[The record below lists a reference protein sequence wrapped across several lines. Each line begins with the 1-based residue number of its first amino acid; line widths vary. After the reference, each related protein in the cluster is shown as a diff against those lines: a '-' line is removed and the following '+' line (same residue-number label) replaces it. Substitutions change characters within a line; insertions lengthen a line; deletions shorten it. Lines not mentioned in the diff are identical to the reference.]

1 MAACREAS
9 TYHFTEANLYYLS
22 HLATKLTRTNAILVL
37 IVTLVALAFVAVIV
51 VTRPRQT
58 EQVAQG
64 ATGTATATP
73 VPTETSTPTATPTA
87 TNTPTET
94 PTSTPSPTP
103 TVTPTATPN
112 PYLPYTIPGLRERE
126 FPGGQIEITS
136 YWEETDAFTRY
147 YITYPSDDLLISG
160 MMAVP
165 KGQGPFPVIILNHGY
180 IAPSRYWT
188 GADTYD
194 ASTYL
199 ASRGFLTIS
208 PDFRGWGRSDSG
220 ENVFRSGLAIDVMN
234 LISSLPSL
242 PQADPDR
249 VGIWGHSMGGGAV
262 AWTMVVDPRVKASL
276 LYAPVSADASDRRR
290 FGGGGPGSS
299 DPMWRDDPAFIDK
312 ISPINY
318 FDYVTS
324 PVQIHQ
330 GDADTT
336 TPPRWARAIR
346 DALTA
351 AGKDVTYFEYPGPG
365 HALKGDA
372 WRAFMQR
379 TADFFATNL

>member
-1 MAACREAS
+1 MNRQ
-9 TYHFTEANLYYLS
+9 TLI
-22 HLATKLTRTNAILVL
+22 ILVVVL
-37 IVTLVALAFVAVIV
+37 LLVLAAAGFAVLRQPDQDFVAQAPTPVATV
-51 VTRPRQT
+51 PATSTPTQT
-58 EQVAQG
+58 P
-64 ATGTATATP
+64 TATAS
-73 VPTETSTPTATPTA
+73 PTATHTPTATPTA
-87 TNTPTET
+87 T
-94 PTSTPSPTP
+94 PSPTP
-103 TVTPTATPN
+103 TITPTPTPN
-112 PYLPYTIPGLRERE
+112 PYLAFSVPGLRERDY
-126 FPGGQIEITS
+126 PGGEINITS
-136 YWEETDAFTRY
+136 TWESTDAFARY
-147 YITYPSDDLLISG
+147 YITYPSDDLTISG

-180 IAPSRYWT
+180 IAPSQYWI

-208 PDFRGWGRSDSG
+208 PDFRGWGRSDTG
-220 ENVFRSGLAIDVMN
+220 ENVFRSGLAVDVMN

-242 PQADPDR
+242 PQADPER

-262 AWTMVVDPRVKASL
+262 SWTMAVDPRVKASL

-290 FGGGGPGSS
+290 FGGSGPSSS
-299 DPMWRDDPAFIDK
+299 DPVWRDDPQFIDK

-318 FDYVTS
+318 FNGVTG

-346 DALTA
+346 DALET
-351 AGKDVTYFEYPGPG
+351 AGKDVTYFEYPGQG

-379 TADFFATNL
+379 TAEFFADNL

>member
-1 MAACREAS
+1 M
-9 TYHFTEANLYYLS
+9 
-22 HLATKLTRTNAILVL
+22 L
-37 IVTLVALAFVAVIV
+37 IALAFVAGIA
-51 VTRPRQT
+51 VTRPGQT
-58 EQVAQG
+58 EQVAVA
-64 ATGTATATP
+64 ATATLAATATP
-73 VPTETSTPTATPTA
+73 APTETSAPTTTPTATE
-87 TNTPTET
+87 TPTET
-94 PTSTPSPTP
+94 PTSTPSPTS

-112 PYLPYTIPGLRERE
+112 PYLAFTIPGLRERD

-136 YWEETDAFTRY
+136 SWEGTDAFTRY
-147 YITYPSDDLLISG
+147 YVTYPSDDLRISG

-180 IAPSRYWT
+180 IPPSQYWT

-208 PDFRGWGRSDSG
+208 PDFRGWGRSDTG

-242 PQADPDR
+242 PQADPGR

-262 AWTMVVDPRVKASL
+262 AWTMAVDPRVKASL

-290 FGGGGPGSS
+290 FGGGGPGGS
-299 DPMWRDDPAFIDK
+299 DPVWRDDPAFVDK

-318 FDYVTS
+318 FDGVTG

-330 GDADTT
+330 GAADTT

-351 AGKDVTYFEYPGPG
+351 AGKDVTYFEYEGQG

-372 WRAFMQR
+372 WRTFMQR

>member
-1 MAACREAS
+1 MS
-9 TYHFTEANLYYLS
+9 TRLIMV
-22 HLATKLTRTNAILVL
+22 LAVAGL
-37 IVTLVALAFVAVIV
+37 LVALAALAFAFGSADQADRLAQAVEPGA
-51 VTRPRQT
+51 VT
-58 EQVAQG
+58 AG
-64 ATGTATATP
+64 ATPALDVAETPTPSPSATA
-73 VPTETSTPTATPTA
+73 TATPTA
-87 TNTPTET
+87 TP
-94 PTSTPSPTP
+94 SATPSPTP

-112 PYLPYTIPGLRERE
+112 PYLAFTVEGLRERDY
-126 FPGGQIEITS
+126 PGGEIAITS

-147 YITYPSDDLLISG
+147 YISYPSDGLSISG

-165 KGQGPFPVIILNHGY
+165 KGEGPFPVIILNHGY
-180 IAPSRYWT
+180 IPPSEYWT

-208 PDFRGWGRSDSG
+208 PDFRGWGRSDTG
-220 ENVFRSGLAIDVMN
+220 ESIFRTGLAIDVMN

-242 PQADPDR
+242 PQADPER
-249 VGIWGHSMGGGAV
+249 VGVWGHSMGGGAV
-262 AWTMVVDPRVKASL
+262 SWVMAVDPRVKASL

-290 FGGGGPGSS
+290 FGGGGSPDSS
-299 DPMWRDDPAFIDK
+299 NRLWSDDPTFIDK

-318 FDYVTS
+318 FDAVAG

-336 TPPRWARAIR
+336 TPPRWAQAIHQ
-346 DALTA
+346 ALLA
-351 AGKDVTYFEYPGPG
+351 AGKPVEYYGYEGQG

-372 WRAFMQR
+372 WRTFMQR
-379 TADFFATNL
+379 TAEFFGEHL

>member
-1 MAACREAS
+1 MNRQ
-9 TYHFTEANLYYLS
+9 TLI
-22 HLATKLTRTNAILVL
+22 ILVVVL
-37 IVTLVALAFVAVIV
+37 LLVLAAAGFAVLRQPDQDFVAQAPTPVATV
-51 VTRPRQT
+51 PATSTPTQT
-58 EQVAQG
+58 P
-64 ATGTATATP
+64 TATAS
-73 VPTETSTPTATPTA
+73 PTATHTPTATPTA
-87 TNTPTET
+87 T
-94 PTSTPSPTP
+94 PSPTP
-103 TVTPTATPN
+103 TITPTPTPN
-112 PYLPYTIPGLRERE
+112 PYLAFSVPGLRERDY
-126 FPGGQIEITS
+126 PGGEINITS
-136 YWEETDAFTRY
+136 TWESTDAFTRY
-147 YITYPSDDLLISG
+147 YITYPSDDLTISG

-180 IAPSRYWT
+180 IAPSQYWI

-208 PDFRGWGRSDSG
+208 PDFRGWGRSDTG
-220 ENVFRSGLAIDVMN
+220 ENVFRSGLAVDVMN

-242 PQADPDR
+242 PQADPER

-262 AWTMVVDPRVKASL
+262 SWIMAVDPRVKASQ

-290 FGGGGPGSS
+290 FGGSGPSSS
-299 DPMWRDDPAFIDK
+299 DPVWRDDPQFIDK

-318 FDYVTS
+318 FDGVTG

-346 DALTA
+346 DALEA
-351 AGKDVTYFEYPGPG
+351 AGKDVTYFEYPGQG

-372 WRAFMQR
+372 WRSFMQR
-379 TADFFATNL
+379 TADFFAANL

>member
-1 MAACREAS
+1 MSKRVFAAVAAVVGVVALVAAALLLNS
-9 TYHFTEANLYYLS
+9 PPQPD
-22 HLATKLTRTNAILVL
+22 HLAQAIDLPADTLT
-37 IVTLVALAFVAVIV
+37 
-51 VTRPRQT
+51 
-58 EQVAQG
+58 
-64 ATGTATATP
+64 ATFMPLPSSTATATASP
-73 VPTETSTPTATPTA
+73 TSTPTAPPTA
-87 TNTPTET
+87 TPTT
-94 PTSTPSPTP
+94 TPTP

-112 PYLPYTIPGLRERE
+112 PYLAFTVQGLRERDY
-126 FPGGQIEITS
+126 PGGKISITS

-147 YITYPSDDLLISG
+147 YIAYPSDGLTIGG

-165 KGQGPFPVIILNHGY
+165 KGPGPFPVIILNHGY
-180 IAPSRYWT
+180 IPPSEYWT

-220 ENVFRSGLAIDVMN
+220 ENVFRTGLAIDVMN

-242 PQADPDR
+242 PQADPAR

-262 AWTMVVDPRVKASL
+262 SWTMAVDPRVKASL

-290 FGGGGPGSS
+290 FGGGGSPDSS
-299 DPMWRDDPAFIDK
+299 NRLWSDDPTFIDR

-318 FDYVTS
+318 FDGVTG

-330 GDADTT
+330 GDADST

-346 DALTA
+346 DALLA
-351 AGKDVTYFEYPGPG
+351 AGKQVEYFEYEGQG

-372 WRAFMQR
+372 WRTFMQR
-379 TADFFATNL
+379 TADFFAANL

>member
-1 MAACREAS
+1 M
-9 TYHFTEANLYYLS
+9 
-22 HLATKLTRTNAILVL
+22 
-37 IVTLVALAFVAVIV
+37 
-51 VTRPRQT
+51 
-58 EQVAQG
+58 
-64 ATGTATATP
+64 
-73 VPTETSTPTATPTA
+73 PTETSTPTTTPTA
-87 TNTPTET
+87 TNTPTAT

-112 PYLPYTIPGLRERE
+112 PYLPLTIPGLRERD

-180 IAPSRYWT
+180 IAPSQYWI

-208 PDFRGWGRSDSG
+208 PDFRGWGRSDTG

-242 PQADPDR
+242 PQADPAR

-262 AWTMVVDPRVKASL
+262 AWTMAVDPRVKASL

-290 FGGGGPGSS
+290 FGGGGFGGGGLGSN
-299 DPMWRDDPAFIDK
+299 DPLWRDDPAFIDK

-318 FDYVTS
+318 FDGVTG

-351 AGKDVTYFEYPGPG
+351 AGKDVTYFEYAGQG
-365 HALKGDA
+365 HALERRLLARFHAAHCRLLRGKPVRRKSTAETRGTQRFSFTPA
-372 WRAFMQR
+372 GRRRPQTQRLQLRANRWTCMNSALAR
-379 TADFFATNL
+379 

>member
-1 MAACREAS
+1 M
-9 TYHFTEANLYYLS
+9 
-22 HLATKLTRTNAILVL
+22 I
-37 IVTLVALAFVAVIV
+37 IALAAVLALAGS
-51 VTRPRQT
+51 PDQPDSLA
-58 EQVAQG
+58 QVASPTAG
-64 ATGTATATP
+64 AALETATAL
-73 VPTETSTPTATPTA
+73 VTETPTATPTS
-87 TNTPTET
+87 TET
-94 PTSTPSPTP
+94 PTATPSATPSPTP

-112 PYLPYTIPGLRERE
+112 PYLAYTVEGLRERDY
-126 FPGGQIEITS
+126 PGGDIAITS

-147 YITYPSDDLLISG
+147 YITYPSDGLTISG

-180 IAPSRYWT
+180 IPPSEYWT

-208 PDFRGWGRSDSG
+208 PDFRGWGRSDTG
-220 ENVFRSGLAIDVMN
+220 ENIFRTGLAIDVMN
-234 LISSLPSL
+234 LISALPSL
-242 PQADPDR
+242 SQADPER

-262 AWTMVVDPRVKASL
+262 SWVMAVDPRVKASL

-290 FGGGGPGSS
+290 FGGGAPSSS
-299 DPMWRDDPAFIDK
+299 DRLWSDDPAFIDK

-318 FDYVTS
+318 FDGVAG

-330 GDADTT
+330 GTADTT

-346 DALTA
+346 DALLA
-351 AGKDVTYFEYPGPG
+351 AGKDVAYFDYEGQG

-379 TADFFATNL
+379 TADFFAENL

>member
-1 MAACREAS
+1 
-9 TYHFTEANLYYLS
+9 
-22 HLATKLTRTNAILVL
+22 
-37 IVTLVALAFVAVIV
+37 VTLVALAFVAVIAL
-51 VTRPRQT
+51 TRPRQT

-64 ATGTATATP
+64 ATAIVTATP
-73 VPTETSTPTATPTA
+73 VPRETSAPTATATATPTA

-112 PYLPYTIPGLRERE
+112 PYLPFSIPGLRERE

-136 YWEETDAFTRY
+136 YWEETDAFNRY

-180 IAPSRYWT
+180 IAPSQYWT

-220 ENVFRSGLAIDVMN
+220 ENIFRSGLAIDVMN

-249 VGIWGHSMGGGAV
+249 VGVWGHSMGGGAV

-290 FGGGGPGSS
+290 FGGGGPGRS
-299 DPMWRDDPAFIDK
+299 DPVWRDDPAFIDK

-318 FDYVTS
+318 LDYVTG

-330 GDADTT
+330 GDADTS
-336 TPPRWARAIR
+336 TPPRWALAIR
-346 DALTA
+346 DALIA
-351 AGKDVTYFEYPGPG
+351 AGKDVTYFEYPGQG
-365 HALKGDA
+365 HALKGDS

-379 TADFFATNL
+379 TADFFAANL

>member
-1 MAACREAS
+1 MNRR
-9 TYHFTEANLYYLS
+9 LIII
-22 HLATKLTRTNAILVL
+22 LAVLLLLAVAIGGFSLL
-37 IVTLVALAFVAVIV
+37 RGPEQALVAPAPSA
-51 VTRPRQT
+51 
-58 EQVAQG
+58 
-64 ATGTATATP
+64 ATP
-73 VPTETSTPTATPTA
+73 LPATSTPTLTPTA
-87 TNTPTET
+87 APSPTATQTPTA
-94 PTSTPSPTP
+94 TPSPTP

-112 PYLPYTIPGLRERE
+112 PYLPFTVPGLRQRD
-126 FPGGQIEITS
+126 FPGGEITITS
-136 YWEETDAFTRY
+136 TWEATDAFTRY
-147 YITYPSDDLLISG
+147 YISYPSDDLTISG
-160 MMAVP
+160 MMAAP

-180 IAPSRYWT
+180 IPPSQYWI

-208 PDFRGWGRSDSG
+208 PDLRGWGRSDTG

-242 PQADPDR
+242 PQADPAR

-262 AWTMVVDPRVKASL
+262 SWTMAVDPRVKASL
-276 LYAPVSADASDRRR
+276 LYAPVSADARDRRR
-290 FGGGGPGSS
+290 FGGSGPSSS
-299 DPMWRDDPAFIDK
+299 DPLWRDDPTFIDK

-318 FDYVTS
+318 FDAVTG

-346 DALTA
+346 DALQA
-351 AGKDVTYFEYPGPG
+351 AGKDVTYFEYEGQG

-379 TADFFATNL
+379 TADFFAENL

>member
-1 MAACREAS
+1 MDAKL
-9 TYHFTEANLYYLS
+9 HYLS
-22 HLATKLTRTNAILVL
+22 QLLHTKSAKTNAVLV
-37 IVTLVALAFVAVIV
+37 VMVVALAFVAGIAA
-51 VTRPRQT
+51 TRSGQT
-58 EQVAQG
+58 EQVAQ
-64 ATGTATATP
+64 AATATATAAAAP
-73 VPTETSTPTATPTA
+73 EPTATFVPT
-87 TNTPTET
+87 TTPTVTETPTET

-103 TVTPTATPN
+103 TLTPTATPN
-112 PYLPYTIPGLRERE
+112 PYLPLTIPGLRERD
-126 FPGGQIEITS
+126 FSGGQIEITS

-180 IAPSRYWT
+180 IAPSQYWT

-208 PDFRGWGRSDSG
+208 PDFRGWGRSDTG

-242 PQADPDR
+242 PQADLDR

-262 AWTMVVDPRVKASL
+262 AWTIAIDPRVKASL

-290 FGGGGPGSS
+290 FGGGGPDRS
-299 DPMWRDDPAFIDK
+299 DSVWRDDPAFIDK

-318 FDYVTS
+318 FDGVTG

-351 AGKDVTYFEYPGPG
+351 AGKDVTYFEYEGQG

-372 WRAFMQR
+372 WRTFMQR
-379 TADFFATNL
+379 TADFFTANL

>member
-1 MAACREAS
+1 MNRQ
-9 TYHFTEANLYYLS
+9 TLI
-22 HLATKLTRTNAILVL
+22 ILVVVL
-37 IVTLVALAFVAVIV
+37 LLVLAAAGFAVLRQPDQDFVAQAPTPVATV
-51 VTRPRQT
+51 PATSTPTQT
-58 EQVAQG
+58 P
-64 ATGTATATP
+64 TATAS
-73 VPTETSTPTATPTA
+73 PTATHTPTATPTA
-87 TNTPTET
+87 T
-94 PTSTPSPTP
+94 PSPTP
-103 TVTPTATPN
+103 TITPTPTPN
-112 PYLPYTIPGLRERE
+112 PYLAFSVPGLRERDY
-126 FPGGQIEITS
+126 PGGEINITS
-136 YWEETDAFTRY
+136 TWESTDAFTRY
-147 YITYPSDDLLISG
+147 YITYPSDDLTISG

-180 IAPSRYWT
+180 IAPSQYWI

-208 PDFRGWGRSDSG
+208 PDFRGWGRSDTG
-220 ENVFRSGLAIDVMN
+220 ENVFRSGLAVDVMN

-242 PQADPDR
+242 PQADPER
-249 VGIWGHSMGGGAV
+249 VGIWGPSMGGGAV
-262 AWTMVVDPRVKASL
+262 SWTMAVDPRVKASL

-290 FGGGGPGSS
+290 FGGSGPSSS
-299 DPMWRDDPAFIDK
+299 DPVWRDDPQFIDK

-318 FDYVTS
+318 FNGVTG

-346 DALTA
+346 DALQA
-351 AGKDVTYFEYPGPG
+351 AGKDVTYFEYPGQG

-379 TADFFATNL
+379 TADFFAENL

>member
-1 MAACREAS
+1 MNR
-9 TYHFTEANLYYLS
+9 
-22 HLATKLTRTNAILVL
+22 R
-37 IVTLVALAFVAVIV
+37 TLVILAVLLLLAVAVAGFSWV
-51 VTRPRQT
+51 RGSGQ
-58 EQVAQG
+58 EQNPVAQAPIALQTAV
-64 ATGTATATP
+64 ATATLTPTPTASPTATATP
-73 VPTETSTPTATPTA
+73 TTTPTA
-87 TNTPTET
+87 
-94 PTSTPSPTP
+94 TPSPTP

-112 PYLPYTIPGLRERE
+112 PYLPFTVPGLRERT
-126 FPGGQIEITS
+126 FTGGDITITN

-147 YITYPSDDLLISG
+147 TISYPSDDLTISG

-180 IAPSRYWT
+180 IPPSEYWT

-234 LISSLPSL
+234 LISSLASL

-262 AWTMVVDPRVKASL
+262 SWTMAVDPRVKASL

-290 FGGGGPGSS
+290 FGGSGPSSS
-299 DPMWRDDPAFIDK
+299 DAVWRDDPAFIDK

-318 FDYVTS
+318 FDGVAG

-346 DALTA
+346 DALQA
-351 AGKDVTYFEYPGPG
+351 AGKQVEYFEYAGQG

-379 TADFFATNL
+379 AADFFAANL